1 MNKFKA
7 IFLVMLSAFI
17 GIFSNPEMLTASDSV
32 AVSGLNEAN
41 IVRTVVPETVS
52 ETAAAEEPEVAYNDD
67 SYDYSYDY
75 YEPVYE
81 EPVYYMP
88 ANYIE
93 IGGMIIPLEYT
104 TYTAENA
111 GGAQQA
117 WYYHTGHWI
126 YGHNY
131 DYVFG
136 PLDWAYDGGYLKGMT
151 FTVVM
156 NGVSTT
162 YTVTDYRLYDFVDGY
177 TLRDVDSGKTTGM
190 VPIINAYLDG
200 TFHGMAIMTCY
211 AGSSQRLVLYAD

>member
-1 MNKFKA
+1 MSKFKA

-32 AVSGLNEAN
+32 AVNGLNEAN
-41 IVRTVVPETVS
+41 IVQTVVPETVS
-52 ETAAAEEPEVAYNDD
+52 ETAGAEEPEVAYSDD

-117 WYYHTGHWI
+117 WYYQTGHWI

-136 PLDWAYDGGYLKGMT
+136 LLDWAYDGGYLIGMT

-156 NGVSTT
+156 NGEAKT
-162 YTVTDYRLYDFVDGY
+162 YTITDYRLYNYVDGT
-177 TLRDVDSGKTTGM
+177 TLEYNGKTSGM
-190 VPIINAYLDG
+190 VPVINAYLDG

-211 AGSSQRLVLYAD
+211 NGSAQRLVVYAD